1 MTRKNDV
8 EKPNFPFTKGDEPAG
23 ATPPPDENV
32 GYRRPPVSTRF
43 KPGTSGNPSGKP
55 KGSKSL
61 NQLLRQA
68 LNRRVPDSRR
78 GGRHRVSMIE
88 LIFEGIV
95 LGAARREPPM
105 VRILL
110 ALINQLAPTDVPA
123 SELEELRAGDR
134 EILNEFIAS
143 ASATGGNSDGEQ

>member
-1 MTRKNDV
+1 MTHRKNQ
-8 EKPNFPFTKGDEPAG
+8 EKPFPSTEGDEQAG
-23 ATPPPDENV
+23 APPPSDDKV
-32 GYRRPPVSTRF
+32 GYGRPPVSTRF
-43 KPGTSGNPSGKP
+43 KPGQSGNPRGRP

-61 NQLLRQA
+61 NQVLLQA
-68 LNRRVPDSRR
+68 LNRRVPDPRR
-78 GGRHRVSMIE
+78 GGRRRVSMIE

-110 ALINQLAPTDVPA
+110 ALMNQLAATDVPA

-143 ASATGGNSDGEQ
+143 VTAMGGNRDDEQ